1 MSNTNPN
8 QNTPTIEGVHL
19 GSLTDELP
27 EPLARVLECLWLAPT
42 RDLKDDY
49 RLAQKALEE
58 YFFSAGIKFIN
69 VSEDFIV
76 SNMRMIVFTGRYKD
90 DIFHAELL
98 HMFFTAIKNIVRI
111 PGYYNNSSIEWVK
124 TREHIS
130 DFITGIGE
138 FHTRLYF
145 VSERVPEDLLR
156 SNILGN

>member
-1 MSNTNPN
+1 MN
-8 QNTPTIEGVHL
+8 QPSSKSCPAIGGVRL
-19 GSLTDELP
+19 EDLAGVLP
-27 EPLARVLECLWLAPT
+27 EPLDKVLACLWLAPV

-58 YFFSAGIKFIN
+58 YFFGAGIKFIN

-76 SNMRMIVFTGRYKD
+76 SNMRLIVFTGSHKD
-90 DIFHAELL
+90 SIFHAELL
-98 HMFFTAIKNIVRI
+98 HMFFTTIRNSIRI

-124 TREHIS
+124 AREHIS

-138 FHTRLYF
+138 LHTRLYF